1 MKRCRGEKRLKL
13 KPQAEAETRRPEDET
28 TPRFGQPA
36 RDWPEDSNSASLT
49 FRRTSKKSYEFNKST
64 KLITCHQGSPTILQ
78 RAKVTTARP
87 MPWILTLTNPTDWQ
101 WQTNQ
106 RARARD
112 RVEVLL
118 ALTQVDS
125 KLLGNK
131 LLLQPYIIHHAHI
144 PRSPPMGGS
153 SLGPGSGEDR

>member
-112 RVEVLL
+112 RV
-118 ALTQVDS
+118 D
-125 KLLGNK
+125 K